1 MNQYGGQGGPPPGQP
16 PHGGQGQYPYPGQPP
31 AGYPPQPGGY
41 VAPPAVQPGHGAYP
55 GWFARAQYEFNQHEN
70 KIISDLAFWSGGLG
84 IVKLVHGALSLV
96 VANVFGF
103 LLHLAVGLLML
114 HANRSLRKVVT
125 TEGNDIDHLLKSV
138 EHLATV
144 FQIRLILTLMVSI
157 LVGIVAVAAL
167 SS

>member
-1 MNQYGGQGGPPPGQP
+1 MNQQGGHGGPPPGQP
-16 PHGGQGQYPYPGQPP
+16 PHGG
-31 AGYPPQPGGY
+31 YPPQHYPPQYYPPQYYPPGPF
-41 VAPPAVQPGHGAYP
+41 V
-55 GWFARAQYEFNQHEN
+55 RAQYEFSQREN
-70 KIISDLAFWSGGLG
+70 KIVADLAFWSGGLG
-84 IVKLVHGALSLV
+84 VVKLVHGALSLV

-114 HANRSLRKVVT
+114 HANRSLSKVVT

-144 FQIRLILTLMVSI
+144 FQIRLILTLVVSI
-157 LVGIVAVAAL
+157 LVGIVAIVAL

>member
-1 MNQYGGQGGPPPGQP
+1 M
-16 PHGGQGQYPYPGQPP
+16 PHPGQPP
-31 AGYPPQPGGY
+31 AGYPPQHGGY
-41 VAPPAVQPGHGAYP
+41 PAQPGHP
-55 GWFARAQYEFNQHEN
+55 GHPGVQPHYAHPGPYARAQYEFSQHEN

-84 IVKLVHGALSLV
+84 IVKLVHGALSLI

-144 FQIRLILTLMVSI
+144 FQIRLILTLMISI

-167 SS
+167 SG